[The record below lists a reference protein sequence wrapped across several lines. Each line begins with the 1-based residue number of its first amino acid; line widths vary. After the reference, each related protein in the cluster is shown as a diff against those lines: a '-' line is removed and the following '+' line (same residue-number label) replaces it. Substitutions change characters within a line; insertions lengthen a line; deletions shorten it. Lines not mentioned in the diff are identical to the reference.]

1 MMRIIVAEDD
11 SISRKLLKTI
21 LEQLGYQ
28 VDALENGEDAWLA
41 FEKDPTSI
49 VVTDWLMPKMDG
61 LAFTRKIRARSAEEY
76 TYIILLTANTQTVE
90 NYYAAMDAGVDD
102 FLEKPLDRERLWSR
116 LRVAERI
123 LSYTKRIGRLESML
137 PICSYCKKIRDGKEY
152 WKQVEEYMSQHTGV
166 TFSHSICPECYEKVI
181 KPQLKD
187 MRRLPVQEG

>member
-1 MMRIIVAEDD
+1 MLKIIIAEDD
-11 SISRKLLKTI
+11 PISRRLLQTI
-21 LEQLGYQ
+21 LEQLDYK
-28 VDALENGEDAWLA
+28 VDAYENGEDAWKA
-41 FEKDPTSI
+41 FEKEPTSI

-123 LSYTKRIGRLESML
+123 LSYAKRIGKLESML
-137 PICSYCKKIRDGKEY
+137 PICAYCKKIREGKDY
-152 WKQVEEYMSQHTGV
+152 WQQVEEYMTQHTGV

-181 KPQLKD
+181 KPQLKGIGHPPAD
-187 MRRLPVQEG
+187 K